1 MGCWVLVGMSAAQ
14 AAQAPQV
21 NPSVEGTEK
30 TSADPTPATPAQPP
44 VPTQGAATPAVPAQ
58 PNLSIDEMRQA
69 AKNYVTK
76 MGDKF
81 TDVSTKAAQAKNEN
95 NISRYNC
102 LNTKATLIGGLLT
115 MGNSVYVEMS
125 TSNDVGLL
133 KGDLQKI
140 EIAWNKVNSTATE
153 AEGCFGNLAF
163 KSGAET
169 VDVTTP
175 ADLPKGDP
183 TTNTIPVNVEGRST
197 STSLSM

>member
-1 MGCWVLVGMSAAQ
+1 MNMSAAYGVER
-14 AAQAPQV
+14 ATTAPNVQPPE
-21 NPSVEGTEK
+21 NDPSSPEMPADNLPPPPSVPEGAGL
-30 TSADPTPATPAQPP
+30 SQGVPQPD
-44 VPTQGAATPAVPAQ
+44 
-58 PNLSIDEMRQA
+58 LSIEEMRRL
-69 AKNYVTK
+69 AKDHVTK

-81 TDVSTKAAQAKNEN
+81 TDVSTKAAQAKQEN

-125 TSNDVGLL
+125 TSGDSGVL

-140 EIAWNKVNSTATE
+140 EIASNKVSSIATE

-163 KSGAET
+163 KTGAET

-175 ADLPKGDP
+175 VDLPKDDP
-183 TTNTIPVNVEGRST
+183 TTNATPVNIDGRST